1 METSLPFQIALTL
14 IPQLGPVKG
23 KKLLEQLEPP
33 EIFNCP
39 AKDLEKI
46 EGIGTLLANNIAQF
60 DQWKRVEEEL
70 TFIERNQIKP
80 LFIGQQE
87 YPHRLLHCND
97 APLLLYVK
105 GSAHL
110 NAKRMIAVVGTRRN
124 TLAGRLATEKLI
136 EALSPYNI
144 SIVSGMAYGIDTI
157 AHQAALREKIPT
169 IGALAHGL
177 DRIYPPANRSLA
189 KQIIQQ
195 GGALLTEN
203 RKGVQAEEFLFPKRN
218 RIVAGMTDATIVM
231 ESDLK
236 GGSLITAQLAAD
248 YGREVFA
255 LPGRITDKCSSGCL
269 AIIKKQRALLFT
281 SAEDITDWLGWTIET
296 DRTIMRDEK
305 SKEIAEN
312 LSAEEKFLHRI
323 IQKNETANFESLLQ
337 ETSWPVTKL
346 SGILLNMELAGLIVS
361 LPGNCYS
368 VI

>member
-169 IGALAHGL
+169 IGVLAHGL

-189 KQIIQQ
+189 KQI
-195 GGALLTEN
+195 
-203 RKGVQAEEFLFPKRN
+203 KR
-218 RIVAGMTDATIVM
+218 
-231 ESDLK
+231 S
-236 GGSLITAQLAAD
+236 
-248 YGREVFA
+248 
-255 LPGRITDKCSSGCL
+255 
-269 AIIKKQRALLFT
+269 
-281 SAEDITDWLGWTIET
+281 
-296 DRTIMRDEK
+296 
-305 SKEIAEN
+305 
-312 LSAEEKFLHRI
+312 
-323 IQKNETANFESLLQ
+323 
-337 ETSWPVTKL
+337 TKL
-346 SGILLNMELAGLIVS
+346 EIPQISAFFMYFQHHIS
-361 LPGNCYS
+361 CYKAIS
-368 VI
+368 